1 MTFIRGRFWRTSVAA
16 MAAWALACDSGG
28 SEPNTPPVASVV
40 VSPSSVELK
49 SIGATQ
55 QLTATPLD
63 ASGTAVPGRSVSWA
77 TSNAVVARV
86 SANGLVTGIA
96 AGTTTVTATSEEKL
110 GTALVSVATPPP
122 ATVAEVV
129 VTPPSPSAWVGRSQ
143 QLTAT
148 TLDAAGAT
156 LSGRAVTWSSLDV
169 SVATVGTSGVARG
182 VAAGT
187 VTITAT
193 SDGKFGAVSLTS
205 ANPPAGV
212 ILTGI
217 YDAASSVNQCPTT
230 DAGERRERLSV
241 PLRPERAPERDGEC
255 AVRRRLLPAVARV
268 HGRQMP

>member
-16 MAAWALACDSGG
+16 VAAWALACDSGG

-143 QLTAT
+143 QLTRG
-148 TLDAAGAT
+148 DARRRRRDPQRPRRDMVE
-156 LSGRAVTWSSLDV
+156 LGRL
-169 SVATVGTSGVARG
+169 GRHGRH
-182 VAAGT
+182 
-187 VTITAT
+187 
-193 SDGKFGAVSLTS
+193 
-205 ANPPAGV
+205 
-212 ILTGI
+212 
-217 YDAASSVNQCPTT
+217 
-230 DAGERRERLSV
+230 ERR
-241 PLRPERAPERDGEC
+241 RARRRGRHGHHHRDQRWEI
-255 AVRRRLLPAVARV
+255 RRRLAHVGEPARRGDPHGHLRRRVLGESVSDHRRRRTARTPV
-268 HGRQMP
+268 RPASSRTRPRA